1 MVGILVVCIRCCH
14 SLFQVPQ
21 PSQFVLTWN
30 ENGRNSLVFLTV
42 VVVSVV
48 VMAVVVVVMLL
59 LS

>member
-42 VVVSVV
+42 VVV
-48 VMAVVVVVMLL
+48 MAVVVVVMLL